1 MHDHD
6 FELLD
11 RREADGAVE
20 FTVRI
25 RAANLERT
33 YRQEIATG
41 TIRLAGPPLMV
52 GGYDMTSIIGKRVRE
67 WWGTGRTP
75 EEKA

>member
-11 RREADGAVE
+11 RRDVEGGFQE
-20 FTVRI
+20 FTVRVK
-25 RAANLERT
+25 AAQLERT
-33 YRQEIATG
+33 YRYDPATG
-41 TIRLAGPPLMV
+41 SVQLQGPPLKV

-67 WWGTGRTP
+67 WWSD
-75 EEKA
+75 KK